1 MQPEPAPEAA
11 ADTAATDAASAASEP
26 EAGQPADQAGSSDG
40 DGNAAQVVEPE
51 PEPEPER
58 EPEPEPEP
66 EAEPETET
74 AVADTAA
81 TDAAASTASEPEAR
95 QPADQAGS
103 ADGDGDGVRMEGPP
117 GESGPERRA
126 RIARQMAQKRA
137 KKEAAAE
144 AERERQQLVDHFL
157 IISAKVAGMGSSVAA
172 GDTCCCV
179 APASVQDEFEAGS
192 KTVAELA
199 IGEEIEV
206 LEVKAID
213 GDSRQLRVRSERGW
227 TSLRSATEILLEKKV
242 VHGNDLRF
250 DLHLSYPR
258 GSPQPG
264 AVEHFCY
271 PVDVTTVG
279 APPGQYT
286 FMMTLDGGDRQF
298 GFCRT
303 LIQPDGYQTLIIM
316 TRYPWFSVFTPLLE
330 ALEVYSGRGPEVMER
345 ILDSA
350 VEACRDSFPRPS
362 QQFRAILERATD
374 DTPGE
379 TLSLTRPKDDS
390 TPLADA
396 EPNFY
401 MLFKS
406 LSVPAVMVVFRA
418 LLSECRI
425 IMISEDLVRLS
436 TCMYSMCSLLFP
448 FAWQNIFVPIIP
460 QKFLDYCTAP
470 MPFIVGVH
478 TSLMP
483 QVERIPGIEDEVVMV
498 NLDTNEVS
506 LDMDTLK
513 DLPAEEEAKLN
524 AQVTRLFAELTAVR
538 GRFSRKKHMTAVM
551 FNASIEEAFNQFM
564 LSIFGQ
570 YRRFLDPTNNW
581 EFDIEAYTDPS
592 TKHGPFLN
600 AFRESQMFEAWCNE
614 RSELARRKFPS
625 ANKFESQVST
635 IVRKGGEAKRREK
648 SQESRPEELPV
659 EATPV
664 GGGEEP
670 EEAYAVGYGSKGS
683 VVRVE
688 DKRIKGGWATLWL
701 ELDGDTI
708 SWFDE
713 DEGKPVG
720 KPLAVIPCEYTKT
733 SNPKSAREDA
743 PFAFRIDVETTQTAG
758 GAGMHQ
764 GWMTKRGGL
773 RNGGKRRW
781 CQMQLQGLELAYY
794 DQQPANGGQLKGEIN
809 LADCEGVSRG
819 EDEGRHTIELTERSD
834 GSAAAGESSKQ
845 RTHVFE
851 CEDEES
857 CGQWLTALEQAL
869 SDHRRGLDVEQPLTP
884 GVERRIRTGT
894 QFRKKCANGLRS
906 VIDLALTLCVCTAAA
921 RVCMF

>member
-1 MQPEPAPEAA
+1 MEP
-11 ADTAATDAASAASEP
+11 D
-26 EAGQPADQAGSSDG
+26 
-40 DGNAAQVVEPE
+40 PE
-51 PEPEPER
+51 PEP
-58 EPEPEPEP
+58 
-66 EAEPETET
+66 AEPAPAPQEEE
-74 AVADTAA
+74 AAEEEVESAPAAGGDDHSDSAAAA
-81 TDAAASTASEPEAR
+81 T
-95 QPADQAGS
+95 PAES
-103 ADGDGDGVRMEGPP
+103 GDGIRMEGPP

-126 RIARQMAQKRA
+126 RIARQMEQKRA

-144 AERERQQLVDHFL
+144 AERERQQLIDHFL
-157 IISAKVAGMGSSVAA
+157 IISAKVAGMGGSVAA

-179 APASVQDEFEAGS
+179 APAPVQEEFEAES

-199 IGEEIEV
+199 VGEEVVV

-213 GDSRQLRVRSERGW
+213 GDSRQLRVRSDRGW
-227 TSLRSATEILLEKKV
+227 TSCRSATEILLEKKIV
-242 VHGNDLRF
+242 QGNDLRF
-250 DLHLSYPR
+250 DLHLGYPR
-258 GSPQPG
+258 GTPQPG

-330 ALEVYSGRGPEVMER
+330 ALEVYSGRGQDVMER

-350 VEACRDSFPRPS
+350 VESCRDSFPRPG
-362 QQFRAILERATD
+362 QPFRAILERAT
-374 DTPGE
+374 GE
-379 TLSLTRPKDDS
+379 TPEKGLALSRPKDDS

-396 EPNFY
+396 DPDFY
-401 MLFKS
+401 MLFQA
-406 LSVPAVMVVFRA
+406 LSVPAVMAVFRA

-436 TCMYSMCSLLFP
+436 TCMYSICSLVFP

-460 QKFLDYCTAP
+460 EMFLDYCTAP

-513 DLPAEEEAKLN
+513 ELPADEEAKLT
-524 AQVTRLFAELTAVR
+524 AQVTRLFTELTAVR
-538 GRFSRKKHMTAVM
+538 GRFSRKKPMSAAT
-551 FNASIEEAFNQFM
+551 FNASIEEAFIQFM

-570 YRRFLDPTNNW
+570 YRRFLDPTNDW
-581 EFDIEAYTDPS
+581 EFDVEAYTDPS
-592 TKHGPFLN
+592 TKHGVFLE
-600 AFRESQMFEAWCNE
+600 AFRESQMFEAWCSE
-614 RSELARRKFPS
+614 RSELARKKFPS

-635 IVRKGGEAKRREK
+635 IVRKGGESKRGGSGQAAASPTKASKAGQPAEGG
-648 SQESRPEELPV
+648 LAA
-659 EATPV
+659 ATATTAAAAAAAPKQPASAA
-664 GGGEEP
+664 GGGGGATEAAEE
-670 EEAYAVGYGSKGS
+670 EEYAVGYGSKAT

-708 SWFDE
+708 RWFDVEE
-713 DEGKPVG
+713 DGSKPVG
-720 KPLAVIPCEYTKT
+720 QPLAVIPCEYTKT

-743 PFAFRIDVETTQTAG
+743 PHAFRIDVETTQTAG

-764 GWMTKRGGL
+764 GWMTKKGGL
-773 RNGGKRRW
+773 REGGKKRRW

-794 DQQPANGGQLKGEIN
+794 DQQPAEGGQLKGEIN
-809 LADCEGVSRG
+809 LADCESVSRA
-819 EDEGRHTIELTERSD
+819 EEEGGQHTIELIERAD
-834 GSAAAGESSKQ
+834 VAAAGDGGGGGGGSSGGSGKQ
-845 RTHVFE
+845 RSHVFV

-857 CGQWLTALEQAL
+857 CGMWLEALEGAL
-869 SDHRRGLDVEQPLTP
+869 SDISNGVEEQPLTP

-894 QFRKKCANGLRS
+894 QFRKKCTYTRKRAAFPPCAL
-906 VIDLALTLCVCTAAA
+906 LALMLRCLCAC
-921 RVCMF
+921 CMRASLCG

>member
-1 MQPEPAPEAA
+1 M
-11 ADTAATDAASAASEP
+11 
-26 EAGQPADQAGSSDG
+26 
-40 DGNAAQVVEPE
+40 EPE
-51 PEPEPER
+51 PEQEPAPVS
-58 EPEPEPEP
+58 EPATEGAGA
-66 EAEPETET
+66 AEPGLTDEANSAVGEAGEATAETSAAETET
-74 AVADTAA
+74 AAAGAGTESEAAEAVAA
-81 TDAAASTASEPEAR
+81 P
-95 QPADQAGS
+95 QADHADS
-103 ADGDGDGVRMEGPP
+103 ADGNDDGDGVRMEGPP

-144 AERERQQLVDHFL
+144 AERERQQLIDHFL
-157 IISAKVAGMGSSVAA
+157 IISAKVAGMGGSVAP

-179 APASVQDEFEAGS
+179 SPAPVHDEFEADS
-192 KTVAELA
+192 KTVTELA
-199 IGEEIEV
+199 VGEEITV

-250 DLHLSYPR
+250 DLHLGYPR
-258 GSPQPG
+258 GTARPG

-303 LIQPDGYQTLIIM
+303 LIQDDGFQTLIIM

-330 ALEVYSGRGPEVMER
+330 ALEVYSGRGQDVMER

-350 VEACRDSFPRPS
+350 VEACRDSFPRPG
-362 QQFRAILERATD
+362 QQFRAILERGTD
-374 DTPGE
+374 TTPDKI
-379 TLSLTRPKDDS
+379 LSLQRPKDDS

-396 EPNFY
+396 EPDFY
-401 MLFKS
+401 MLFKA
-406 LSVPAVMVVFRA
+406 LSVPAVMAVFRA

-436 TCMYSMCSLLFP
+436 TCMYSICSLVFP

-460 QKFLDYCTAP
+460 EMFLDYCTAP

-513 DLPAEEEAKLN
+513 DLPAEEEAKLT
-524 AQVTRLFAELTAVR
+524 AQVTRLLTELTAVR
-538 GRFSRKKHMTAVM
+538 GRFSRKKPMSAAT
-551 FNASIEEAFNQFM
+551 FNSSIEEAFNQFM

-614 RSELARRKFPS
+614 RSELARKRFPS
-625 ANKFESQVST
+625 NNKFESQVST
-635 IVRKGGEAKRREK
+635 IVRKGAEAKRREE
-648 SQESRPEELPV
+648 SQEKHLAEVPV
-659 EATPV
+659 DAPPKV
-664 GGGEEP
+664 AAGAVDP
-670 EEAYAVGYGSKGS
+670 DEAYGVGYGSKGG

-688 DKRIKGGWATLWL
+688 DNRIKGGWASLWL

-708 SWFDE
+708 SWFDV
-713 DEGKPVG
+713 DEGKRVG

-764 GWMTKRGGL
+764 GWMTKKGGL
-773 RNGGKRRW
+773 RKGGKRRW

-794 DQQPANGGQLKGEIN
+794 DQQPASGGQLKGEIN

-834 GSAAAGESSKQ
+834 AVAAGDSGKQ
-845 RTHVFE
+845 RTHTFE
-851 CEDEES
+851 CDDEES
-857 CGQWLTALEQAL
+857 CGQWFEALNQAL
-869 SDHRRGLDVEQPLTP
+869 SDNRSGVGTDMPLTP
-884 GVERRIRTGT
+884 GVERRIRTGS
-894 QFRKKCANGLRS
+894 QFRKKC
-906 VIDLALTLCVCTAAA
+906 TLLLEPHLHGTIV
-921 RVCMF
+921 